1 MTNSRPY
8 VPQDPYGPPQPH
20 EWQHGAGTRP
30 QVRQSP
36 VYGPAPVMPPFV
48 PRFRPPDHDSHAY
61 VAPLIATVLGGPVIA
76 FCGLIAMFSPMA
88 TDSCT
93 PNGCQALTTM
103 LLVAP
108 AVLLLAVVALVVSW
122 ALPWR
127 LRHRTTRAVASLAAP
142 LLAVTTLL
150 IYIHLPAAG

>member
-1 MTNSRPY
+1 
-8 VPQDPYGPPQPH
+8 
-20 EWQHGAGTRP
+20 
-30 QVRQSP
+30 
-36 VYGPAPVMPPFV
+36 MPP
-48 PRFRPPDHDSHAY
+48 FRPPDHDSHAY

-76 FCGLIAMFSPMA
+76 FCGLIALFSPMA

-93 PNGCQALTTM
+93 RNGCQALTTM

-127 LRHRTTRAVASLAAP
+127 LRHRATRAVASLAVP

-150 IYIHLPAAG
+150 IYFHLPAAG